1 MARRVAVVPHTHWDR
16 EWYSPFQ
23 TFRLRLVDLLDDL
36 LPRLEGDPSYA
47 HFLLDGQMAV
57 VDDYLAV
64 RPEAEDQLRR
74 LAASGRVAMGPW
86 YVLMDEFLVSGET
99 IIRDLQLGLERAAR
113 FGGAMRVGYLPDMFG
128 HIAQM
133 PQILRQFGFE
143 DAVVWRG
150 VPSHVERTAFWWSSP
165 DGSTVR
171 AEYLPTGYGNGAT
184 LPDDAKSI
192 LERLHGWIEAQGPLL
207 DADTPVLI
215 MNGSDHLAPQGF
227 VGQVVGEANSLQ
239 DELDI
244 EVTSLASYLR
254 EAPREGLPAWQGELR
269 SGARANLLM
278 GVASN
283 RADVRRAAATVER
296 SLERLAEPLS
306 ALLLPADAW
315 PASLLD
321 HAWLEVIRNSAHD
334 SICACSV
341 DEVCDTV
348 LDRFAQARQIA
359 DGLTQ
364 RAVRALGAN
373 LARHGPVAINPSQRA
388 RSGLLTITV
397 DSDAVTEL
405 GQVVG
410 EVGGDRLLWTLPA
423 ANASAVLRDVIEWT
437 QGLYHVDVER
447 QDDGSVDVR
456 AYAASGAPR
465 LVTQPVKAQIADLA
479 WDDPTAPFRYHLNEP
494 ARTRLLA
501 RAVDVPGYGW
511 RPVEPSP
518 LDVPPVEVNDAVLT
532 APTMSN
538 GFVTIE
544 VDPSSATFSLTTAEG
559 LTTTGLGRLV
569 DDGDEGDTYNYSPP
583 AFDSIVDWPD
593 SCTVLPIERGPLR
606 GALLMTARYHWPE
619 CIEDGERIR
628 GRDVTVETLI
638 ELHAGDRFA
647 RVTVELDNQCRDH
660 RLRAWFPLPIPAMSS
675 SAECAFAIVERG
687 LTAEGG
693 PTEVGLPTFPSR
705 RFVRAGGLTV
715 AHEGMVEY
723 ELVDIREGGARS
735 LALTLLRATGFLSRG
750 PMAMRALPAGPIV
763 EMEGPQVLGRH
774 TWRYAVA
781 LGDTDPYALVDDA
794 FLPMLVAT
802 GEGRGDWSDVG
813 DMLRI
818 SGAEVSSVRRVGTA
832 LEVRVFNPTPQ
843 QAAVDIGHHTGWLV
857 DLSGQTETP
866 VEGGFLLAPWRIA
879 TLRLR

>member
-36 LPRLEGDPSYA
+36 LPRLEADPSYA

-64 RPEAEDQLRR
+64 RPEAGDRLRR
-74 LAASGRVAMGPW
+74 LAATGRVAMGPW

-99 IIRDLQLGLERAAR
+99 IIRDLQLGLERASG

-133 PQILRQFGFE
+133 PQILRQFGFD

-150 VPSHVERTAFWWSSP
+150 VPSAVQRTAFWWSSP

-171 AEYLPTGYGNGAT
+171 AEYLPTGYGNGAA
-184 LPDDAKSI
+184 LPDDAKGL
-192 LERLHGWIEAQGPLL
+192 LERLHGWIDAQGEIV
-207 DADTPVLI
+207 DAETPILI

-227 VGQVVGEANSLQ
+227 LGQVVSEANSLQ
-239 DELDI
+239 DDLDL
-244 EVTSLASYLR
+244 EVTSLASYLER
-254 EAPREGLPAWQGELR
+254 APREGLASWQGELR

-283 RADVRRAAATVER
+283 RADVRRAAAITER

-306 ALLLPADAW
+306 ALLLPPEAW

-321 HAWLEVIRNSAHD
+321 QAWLEVIRNAAHD

-341 DEVCDTV
+341 DEVCDSV

-359 DGLTQ
+359 EGLTQ
-364 RAVRALGAN
+364 RAVQALGAN
-373 LARHGPVAINPSQRA
+373 LRLHGPVAVNPSHRL
-388 RSGLLTITV
+388 RSGLVTITV
-397 DSDAVTEL
+397 DSDAVTEH
-405 GQVVG
+405 GQVLG
-410 EVGGDRLLWTLPA
+410 EVGGDRRLWTMPA
-423 ANASAVLRDVIEWT
+423 ANAAAVLRDVIEWT
-437 QGLYHVDVER
+437 RGLYHVEIER

-456 AYAASGAPR
+456 AYAAPSAPR
-465 LVTQPVKAQIADLA
+465 LVTQPVKARIDELA
-479 WDDPTAPFRYHLNEP
+479 QENPSAPFRYHLNEP
-494 ARTRLLA
+494 ARTKVLA

-511 RPVEPSP
+511 RPVHAEPV
-518 LDVPPVEVNDAVLT
+518 DVPPVEVRDAMLST
-532 APTMSN
+532 PSMSN
-538 GFVTIE
+538 GLVTIE
-544 VDPSSATFSLTTAEG
+544 VDTSSATFSLMNADG
-559 LTTTGLGRLV
+559 LSTTGLGRLV

-583 AFDSIVDWPD
+583 AFDSVVDWPD
-593 SCTVLPIERGPLR
+593 SCTVMAIEPGPLR

-628 GRDVTVETLI
+628 GRDVTVHTLI

-647 RVTVELDNQCRDH
+647 RVTVELENHCLDH

-675 SAECAFAIVERG
+675 AAECAFAVVERG

-705 RFVRAGGLTV
+705 RFVSAGGLAI
-715 AHEGMVEY
+715 AHEGIVEY
-723 ELVDIREGGARS
+723 QLVDIREGGARA
-735 LALTLLRATGFLSRG
+735 LALTLLRATGYLSRG
-750 PMAMRALPAGPIV
+750 PMTMRALPAGPII
-763 EMEGPQVLGRH
+763 EMAGSQVLGRH

-781 LGDTDPYALVDDA
+781 LGDVDGYALVDDA
-794 FLPMLVAT
+794 FLPMQIAT

-813 DMLRI
+813 DMLRV

-832 LEVRVFNPTPQ
+832 LEVRVFNPTSREVQ
-843 QAAVDIGHHTGWLV
+843 VDIGHHSGWLV
-857 DLSGQTETP
+857 DLTGRIEDQI
-866 VEGGFLLAPWRIA
+866 EGMFPLGPWRIA